1 MFHAT
6 VPCVKSF
13 SLCRLSS
20 IVQAYIPSG
29 ASRRRKKPSSIFQL
43 PHLKLELLELALFT
57 GFHWQCGLRPNTA
70 YTSKTTSWLSGV
82 VPSKFAEELIIGLT
96 WFDSFSHLTS
106 SHIFSRLAS
115 LTLANGKTLSG
126 SAH

>member
-13 SLCRLSS
+13 SLCRLAS

-29 ASRRRKKPSSIFQL
+29 ASRRRK
-43 PHLKLELLELALFT
+43 
-57 GFHWQCGLRPNTA
+57 CGLRPNRA

-82 VPSKFAEELIIGLT
+82 VPSKFAEELYNYC
-96 WFDSFSHLTS
+96 FDMV
-106 SHIFSRLAS
+106 
-115 LTLANGKTLSG
+115 
-126 SAH
+126 